1 MVQAL
6 SHKLILGI
14 DTSCDETS
22 AAVLKDAHVLLSNII
37 SSQIKIHQPHGGVV
51 PELASRAHC
60 ENIQRIIKE
69 ALNQASVSFEDLTGI
84 AITTSPGLI
93 GCLLVGLSVAKSL
106 AYARQIPFTEVHHLK
121 GHLFSPFVGTPEN
134 EIPYPFIGVVV
145 SGGHTALYLVKSFES
160 IELLGQTVDDAC
172 GEAYDKVA
180 KVLGL
185 GYPGGPL
192 MDKLAQKGNP
202 KAHRFTRARVK
213 RGPLFLSY
221 SGLKTAIGQILQKGD
236 MDTSNPSTNPEVID
250 LIASF
255 QWEAIEAIID
265 KIELT
270 LQNNRVNAVVV
281 SGGVACNS
289 YLRQRVK
296 ELSES
301 LGIKY
306 LIPPPVL
313 CTDNGAMIA
322 YVGAQQ
328 LLRGQKSNWDA
339 NAHASKPLF

>member
-1 MVQAL
+1 MV
-6 SHKLILGI
+6 
-14 DTSCDETS
+14 
-22 AAVLKDAHVLLSNII
+22 
-37 SSQIKIHQPHGGVV
+37 
-51 PELASRAHC
+51 
-60 ENIQRIIKE
+60 
-69 ALNQASVSFEDLTGI
+69 
-84 AITTSPGLI
+84 
-93 GCLLVGLSVAKSL
+93 VAK
-106 AYARQIPFTEVHHLK
+106 
-121 GHLFSPFVGTPEN
+121 
-134 EIPYPFIGVVV
+134 
-145 SGGHTALYLVKSFES
+145 KS
-160 IELLGQTVDDAC
+160 LGQNFLID
-172 GEAYDKVA
+172 GNYQRKIIQS
-180 KVLGL
+180 VLEL
-185 GYPGGPL
+185 KPHTL
-192 MDKLAQKGNP
+192 
-202 KAHRFTRARVK
+202 
-213 RGPLFLSY
+213 
-221 SGLKTAIGQILQKGD
+221 LKTAIGQILQKGD